1 MSSGESLRSSGQS
14 SQRFSEVLSHGPTA
28 IPARE
33 DVDAAISSALAVDDL
48 GFGRQAHSNGEQKPS
63 DSRSQPRNIDGA
75 NTRPAYTG
83 PTAGPARVPNAATTT
98 ATIPVQNSA
107 GVGVGV
113 GDGGGG
119 LHPRANGAGAGVASN
134 SSNGC
139 GGGGGLLD
147 WALWPLWG
155 TIDALKWAGGTV
167 NEVAVAPVIRMASPW
182 GLAGS
187 VLTTVKAFTPQRA
200 RDLARVVGNLGL
212 NSAGLVQ
219 TPAGVELLRSSGRA
233 TGSLSTAVSSPAG
246 RQFLLESATGLVKL
260 AEALDTPEAKNFIQQ
275 GAVVAARGMDA
286 LASRHTKIFVK
297 DLADVIVRLVEL
309 ANSREAT
316 ILAAE
321 FTVNVEHALEMEHMA
336 GIARRAAAN
345 AAAGATADADPGL
358 AARDA
363 NAAPAGGDGTEPN
376 LGLAEHVVGPAA
388 REPEANGGPVCTAGN
403 EQTLDDLVREARA
416 ERAHR
421 ESGGTG
427 GPRSAGHERGGSD
440 GSVLAGGGPEGCCPS
455 RRGEGRPSSNDPA
468 DADHRAGAGVTPVI
482 RQADLAG
489 DTPLRTF
496 LGAAGG
502 AAPVAPPPGDTSR
515 SAPSSPRGWHAHAA
529 TAAPA
534 AAAAAAAAGAVPALP
549 TLGGECAGNRERA
562 STVTGA
568 GDDGVG
574 GGTAEEACGIS
585 GGTRFTAGCRGGGEN
600 DGTESVLSGARPPAV
615 EYERDGNARLP
626 RFTSEHFES
635 VLRGQPLGLELQL
648 EAPNED
654 SVDDTV
660 ARAASSRVPLEGAS
674 PPSPRVDAGNAPG
687 NTAQET
693 TWQGAPP
700 GEGEGEGVSVPS
712 TAGARG
718 WKQAAF
724 ACLLLFFAGDGL
736 RHRWKAGFRGEKTA
750 HEKISTPPGPPKPS
764 SLATDGRNSVF
775 GVTFLPPT
783 CKDPVSGTT
792 MAVWVAPS
800 GPCLS
805 PASVSGGGAGST
817 DGLLGGGGEPACSAS
832 FRLCSAAEVGAR
844 GGVERD
850 ATGPPDS
857 CGFEGTNV

>member
-1 MSSGESLRSSGQS
+1 M
-14 SQRFSEVLSHGPTA
+14 
-28 IPARE
+28 
-33 DVDAAISSALAVDDL
+33 
-48 GFGRQAHSNGEQKPS
+48 
-63 DSRSQPRNIDGA
+63 
-75 NTRPAYTG
+75 
-83 PTAGPARVPNAATTT
+83 
-98 ATIPVQNSA
+98 
-107 GVGVGV
+107 
-113 GDGGGG
+113 
-119 LHPRANGAGAGVASN
+119 
-134 SSNGC
+134 
-139 GGGGGLLD
+139 
-147 WALWPLWG
+147 
-155 TIDALKWAGGTV
+155 
-167 NEVAVAPVIRMASPW
+167 
-182 GLAGS
+182 
-187 VLTTVKAFTPQRA
+187 
-200 RDLARVVGNLGL
+200 
-212 NSAGLVQ
+212 
-219 TPAGVELLRSSGRA
+219 
-233 TGSLSTAVSSPAG
+233 
-246 RQFLLESATGLVKL
+246 
-260 AEALDTPEAKNFIQQ
+260 
-275 GAVVAARGMDA
+275 
-286 LASRHTKIFVK
+286 
-297 DLADVIVRLVEL
+297 EL

-336 GIARRAAAN
+336 GIARRAAAK
-345 AAAGATADADPGL
+345 AAAAAATADADPGL
-358 AARDA
+358 AAGGA
-363 NAAPAGGDGTEPN
+363 NAAPAGGDGTEGN
-376 LGLAEHVVGPAA
+376 LGLADDVVGPAA
-388 REPEANGGPVCTAGN
+388 REPEANGGPVCAAGG

-427 GPRSAGHERGGSD
+427 GPRSAGHEKDGSD

-455 RRGEGRPSSNDPA
+455 RSREGRPSSNDPA
-468 DADHRAGAGVTPVI
+468 DADHRAGGVTPVI

-502 AAPVAPPPGDTSR
+502 TAPVVLPPSDTSR

-529 TAAPA
+529 TVA
-534 AAAAAAAAGAVPALP
+534 AAAVAGAVPALP
-549 TLGGECAGNRERA
+549 TLGGQGAGNRERA

-574 GGTAEEACGIS
+574 GGTAEEACAIA
-585 GGTRFTAGCRGGGEN
+585 GGTGFTAGCRGGGEN

-660 ARAASSRVPLEGAS
+660 ARAASSRVPLEGVS

-687 NTAQET
+687 NAVQDT
-693 TWQGAPP
+693 TGQDAPP
-700 GEGEGEGVSVPS
+700 GEGQGVSAPS

-736 RHRWKAGFRGEKTA
+736 RHRWKAAFRGEITA
-750 HEKISTPPGPPKPS
+750 HENISMPPPPPTPGSPKPG
-764 SLATDGRNSVF
+764 SLATDGRDGVF

-783 CKDPVSGTT
+783 CKDPVSGAT

-805 PASVSGGGAGST
+805 PASVSGGGTGST
-817 DGLLGGGGEPACSAS
+817 EGLFGGGGEPACSAS
-832 FRLCSAAEVGAR
+832 FRWCSAAEVGAH
-844 GGVERD
+844 GDVERD

-857 CGFEGTNV
+857 CGFEGTKV